1 MRAPSSKGSS
11 TPTRLSDAP
20 GCLLLRGPG
29 QNQGVTGFRRY
40 VAIGDSS
47 TEGLMDLDE
56 DGGFRGWADRLAQHV
71 ADGQDGPLDYGN
83 LAVRGLHAAEIAQT
97 QLAAA
102 LDLRPDLLTV
112 FAGVNDVISVRCD
125 FGALEAALEA
135 LFAGAASSGAT
146 VATFTMVDP
155 GAVNP
160 LVRHVRGRVFR
171 LNRLIRAAA
180 LRHGVLVVDFEA
192 YPVAVDPRLW
202 CPDRL
207 HNSALGHATIAA
219 ALAWRLGV
227 AGFDEHWSDPL
238 DDPPGPHSVRET
250 VSGDVDWV
258 VHHFTPWLGK
268 AVRHVP
274 HGRGIT
280 AKRPVPTVVPRSG
293 TVLSGGAD
301 LR

>member
-1 MRAPSSKGSS
+1 M
-11 TPTRLSDAP
+11 
-20 GCLLLRGPG
+20 
-29 QNQGVTGFRRY
+29 TGFRRY

-47 TEGLMDLDE
+47 TEGLVDLGE
-56 DGGFRGWADRLAQHV
+56 DGGYRGWADRLAQHV
-71 ADGQDGPLDYGN
+71 ADGQVEPLDYAN
-83 LAVRGLHAAEIAQT
+83 LAVRGLHAAEIHQT

-102 LDLRPDLLTV
+102 LELQPDLLSV
-112 FAGVNDVISVRCD
+112 FAGVNDVISVRSD
-125 FGALEAALEA
+125 VVALEAALEA

-146 VATFTMVDP
+146 VVTFTMVDP

-180 LRHGVLVVDFEA
+180 LRHGALLVDFEA

-207 HNSALGHATIAA
+207 HNSALGHARIAA

-227 AGFDEHWSDPL
+227 PGFDARWSDPL
-238 DDPPGPHSVRET
+238 DDPPAAHSVRET
-250 VSGDVDWV
+250 VSGDLDWV

-274 HGRGIT
+274 HGRGIA
-280 AKRPVPTVVPRSG
+280 AKRPVPIVVPRSDEAARLG
-293 TVLSGGAD
+293 
-301 LR
+301 

>member
-1 MRAPSSKGSS
+1 MP
-11 TPTRLSDAP
+11 PAP
-20 GCLLLRGPG
+20 GRPERAG
-29 QNQGVTGFRRY
+29 QNRDVTGFRRY

-47 TEGLMDLDE
+47 TEGLMDLDD

-71 ADGQDGPLDYGN
+71 ADGQDEPLEYAN
-83 LAVRGLHAAEIAQT
+83 LAVRGLHAAEIGAT
-97 QLAAA
+97 QLPDA
-102 LDLRPDLLTV
+102 LALRPDLLTV
-112 FAGVNDVISVRCD
+112 FAGVNDVMSARCD
-125 FGALEAALEA
+125 FAALEAGLEA
-135 LFAGAASSGAT
+135 LFAGAATSGAT

-171 LNRLIRAAA
+171 LNRLIRSAA
-180 LRHGVLVVDFEA
+180 LRHGALLVDFEA

-207 HNSALGHATIAA
+207 HNSALGHARIAA
-219 ALAWRLGV
+219 ALAWRLGLPG
-227 AGFDEHWSDPL
+227 ADPHWSDPI
-238 DDPPGPHSVRET
+238 DEPPSRRTAREGWA
-250 VSGDVDWV
+250 SDLDWV

-274 HGRGIT
+274 HGQGVS
-280 AKRPVPTVVPRSG
+280 AKRPVPTVVLRSEE
-293 TVLSGGAD
+293 AAR